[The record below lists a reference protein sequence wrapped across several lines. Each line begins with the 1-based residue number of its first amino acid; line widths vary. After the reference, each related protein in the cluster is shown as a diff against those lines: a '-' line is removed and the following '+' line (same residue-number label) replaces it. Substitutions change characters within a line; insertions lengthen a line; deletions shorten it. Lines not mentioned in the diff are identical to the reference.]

1 LIAREYDQ
9 KKQTRSELS
18 RKVYEIRA
26 AEKILLAIEAL
37 ERGEIPVK
45 ADAKVERNQ
54 KLKEL
59 ESALVKLAEEVVNA
73 DGRKEFSLCISKD
86 GGVEDYGEAAWVHCQ
101 LGTVYVCVPRNHAVA
116 DARHYYGQ
124 GMVKKGKRV
133 ERFRRTRRPPD
144 GRGRT
149 A

>member
-1 LIAREYDQ
+1 MQANE
-9 KKQTRSELS
+9 
-18 RKVYEIRA
+18 
-26 AEKILLAIEAL
+26 
-37 ERGEIPVK
+37 
-45 ADAKVERNQ
+45 

-59 ESALVKLAEEVVNA
+59 ESALVNLAENVVNA

-124 GMVKKGKRV
+124 GMEFANRVTVRSDIDFDATIKSVNDLRDAFNKNSRESLVKRQADKLAE
-133 ERFRRTRRPPD
+133 ERKNLIERLAAIDKTQPV
-144 GRGRT
+144 T
-149 A
+149 H